1 MKTFGDRWL
10 YGLLIGV
17 ATCLAV
23 GLVVSA
29 FPTVAVAQEEAAD
42 APAAEPAE
50 TPAEEAAEV
59 EAAADPLAAYI
70 AENDYALNTLI
81 MFICAVLVLF
91 MQAGFAMVEIGLN
104 SAKNAVNILAKNVM
118 DLSIGVILYLFI
130 GFNLMYPGDS
140 WIVPGW
146 LGGISPFVV
155 ESDGTGYGDYSS
167 YADFLFQVAFAA
179 TAATI
184 VSGAVAGR
192 MKFSAYLVYSAIL
205 TGLIYPISGSWKW
218 GAGYFDAMGF
228 QDFAGSV
235 VVHAVGGFAGLA
247 GAIFL
252 GPRIGRF
259 TSDGKSMPIPGHN
272 ISFAALGVFILWV
285 GWYGFN
291 PGSQLTYA
299 GAANANATTY
309 IALTTTLAA
318 AAGAVTALIVGW
330 VLFGKP
336 DVTMAL
342 NGVLGGLVAITANCD
357 RVSQVESLIIGLVGG
372 LLVVSGILLLEKLKI
387 DDPVG
392 AWPVH
397 GLNGVWGGLATGI
410 FGDLPDGIES
420 VGSFFTVQLIST
432 AAICA
437 WAFITMS
444 IVFGVLKGIGMLR
457 VSPEIEQAGL
467 DLHEHGLRA
476 YPLGADQ

>member
-228 QDFAGSV
+228 QDFV

-397 GLNGVWGGLATGI
+397 GLCGVWGGLATGI